1 LGYWRDPLDDQ
12 RINRTGLLSAL
23 GRDDNSGLPLDRPPS
38 APAPVAASPLLR
50 ILLFCSGILST
61 ALGVL
66 GIFLPL
72 LPTVPLLLLAAACF
86 ARSSPRC
93 YTWLLDHPR
102 LGPMVNDYLD
112 GNGIPLRAKVW
123 AILLLWTSI
132 SLSML
137 LLAPI
142 LPVKLTFFVVAIGVT
157 VYLLRLPTRN
167 EG

>member
-1 LGYWRDPLDDQ
+1 MPLD
-12 RINRTGLLSAL
+12 GSPV
-23 GRDDNSGLPLDRPPS
+23 S
-38 APAPVAASPLLR
+38 PAPLAASPLLR
-50 ILLFCSGILST
+50 ALLLGIGGLST

-72 LPTVPLLLLAAACF
+72 LPTVPLLLLGAACF

-102 LGPMVNDYLD
+102 LGPMFSDYLD
-112 GNGIPLRAKVW
+112 GCGIPLRAKVW

-132 SLSML
+132 SLSTL
-137 LLAPI
+137 LLVPN
-142 LPVKLTFFVVAIGVT
+142 LPVKLTLFAVAIGVT

-167 EG
+167 AG

>member
-1 LGYWRDPLDDQ
+1 MPLDH
-12 RINRTGLLSAL
+12 
-23 GRDDNSGLPLDRPPS
+23 PPTS
-38 APAPVAASPLLR
+38 PVHPAASSLLR
-50 ILLFCSGILST
+50 ALLLGIGVLST

-86 ARSSPRC
+86 ARSSQRC
-93 YTWLLDHPR
+93 YAWLLDHPR
-102 LGPMVNDYLD
+102 LGPMVSGYLD

-132 SLSML
+132 SLSTL
-137 LLAPI
+137 LLVPI
-142 LPVKLTFFVVAIGVT
+142 LPVKLTLFAVAIGVT

-167 EG
+167 ESS